1 MSLIKNIT
9 NDLRNFDWNDLQ
21 DVDTIGIWPA
31 PVKVIITLII
41 IVGCLAGGYFF
52 HIQNLQAELQV
63 VSSEEGSLRIEF
75 EQKAFLAANLE
86 EYRAQTVEM
95 EESFTELL
103 RQLPSV
109 TEVPGLVDD
118 VTETGLGSGLDI
130 SDLVLPE
137 EEIQEFYIEI
147 PMNLDVVG
155 DFHDFGTFVSG
166 VASLDRIVTL
176 HDFSVTVRDDSF
188 LDMSIEARTYR
199 YKDVEDVEE
208 VVQ

>member
-1 MSLIKNIT
+1 MSLIKNIA

-31 PVKVIITLII
+31 PVKAIIVLTIV
-41 IVGCLAGGYFF
+41 VGCLAGGYFF
-52 HIQNLQAELQV
+52 HIQNLQAELQDV
-63 VSSEEGSLRIEF
+63 AGEEGSLRIEF

-86 EYRAQTVEM
+86 EYRAQTVQM

-118 VTETGLGSGLDI
+118 VTQTGEGSGLEF
-130 SDLVLPE
+130 SNLDLPA

-155 DFHDFGTFVSG
+155 DYHDFGTFVSG

-176 HDFSVTVRDDSF
+176 HDFSISARDDSF
-188 LDMSIEARTYR
+188 LDMSIVARTYR
-199 YKDVEDVEE
+199 YKDVGEE
-208 VVQ
+208 AR

>member
-1 MSLIKNIT
+1 MSIIQNIT

-21 DVDTIGIWPA
+21 DVDTIGVWPA
-31 PVKVIITLII
+31 PVKVLII
-41 IVGCLAGGYFF
+41 LVIIIGCMAGGYFF
-52 HIQNLQAELQV
+52 HIQNLQTELDEV
-63 VSSEEGSLRIEF
+63 ASEEGTLRIEF

-86 EYRAQTVEM
+86 EYRAQTVQM

-118 VTETGLGSGLDI
+118 VTETGVGSGLEF
-130 SDLVLPE
+130 SNLVLPA

-147 PMNLDVVG
+147 PINLDVVG
-155 DFHDFGTFVSG
+155 DYHDFGTFVSG

-176 HDFSVTVRDDSF
+176 HDFTITARSDSF
-188 LDMSIEARTYR
+188 LDMNIVARTYR
-199 YKDVEDVEE
+199 YKDVDEE
-208 VVQ
+208 VQ

>member
-1 MSLIKNIT
+1 MSLIQNIT

-31 PVKVIITLII
+31 PVKVIITLV
-41 IVGCLAGGYFF
+41 IVIGCLASGYFF
-52 HIQNLQAELQV
+52 HIQNLQAELREV
-63 VSSEEGSLRIEF
+63 AAEEGNLRIEF

-86 EYRAQTVEM
+86 EYRAQTVQM

-118 VTETGLGSGLDI
+118 VTETGVGSGLEF
-130 SDLVLPE
+130 SKLDLPA

-176 HDFSVTVRDDSF
+176 HDFSISARDDSF
-188 LDMSIEARTYR
+188 LDMSIVARTYR
-199 YKDVEDVEE
+199 YKDVDE

>member
-1 MSLIKNIT
+1 MSLIQNIT

-31 PVKVIITLII
+31 PVKVLII
-41 IVGCLAGGYFF
+41 MVIIIGCMAGGYFF
-52 HIQNLQAELQV
+52 HIQNLQAELQEV
-63 VSSEEGSLRIEF
+63 AGEEGALRIEF

-86 EYRAQTVEM
+86 EYRAQTVQM

-118 VTETGLGSGLDI
+118 VTQTGVGSGLEF
-130 SDLVLPE
+130 SNLVLPA

-147 PMNLDVVG
+147 PINLDVVG
-155 DFHDFGTFVSG
+155 DYHDFGTFVSG

-176 HDFSVTVRDDSF
+176 HDFTITARSDSF
-188 LDMSIEARTYR
+188 LDMTIVARTYR
-199 YKDVEDVEE
+199 YKDVDEE
-208 VVQ
+208 L

>member
-1 MSLIKNIT
+1 MSLIQNIT
-9 NDLRNFDWNDLQ
+9 NDLRSFDWNDLQ

-31 PVKVIITLII
+31 PVKAIITLVIV
-41 IVGCLAGGYFF
+41 VGCLAGGYFF
-52 HIQNLQAELQV
+52 HIKNLQAELQAV
-63 VSSEEGSLRIEF
+63 AGEEGSLRIEF

-86 EYRAQTVEM
+86 EYRAQTVQM

-118 VTETGLGSGLDI
+118 VTQTGVGSGLEF
-130 SDLVLPE
+130 SKLDLPP

-147 PMNLDVVG
+147 PMNLNVVG

-176 HDFSVTVRDDSF
+176 HDFSIRARVDSF
-188 LDMSIEARTYR
+188 LDMSIVARTYR
-199 YKDVEDVEE
+199 YKDVDE
-208 VVQ
+208 VVR

>member
-1 MSLIKNIT
+1 MSLISNIT

-21 DVDTIGIWPA
+21 DVDTIGVWPA
-31 PVKVIITLII
+31 PVKVIIILVII
-41 IVGCLAGGYFF
+41 ASCLAGGYFF
-52 HIQNLQAELQV
+52 HIQNLQAELQTV
-63 VSSEEGSLRIEF
+63 AGEEGNLRIEF

-86 EYRAQTVEM
+86 EYRAQTVQM

-118 VTETGLGSGLDI
+118 VTETGVGSGLEF
-130 SDLVLPE
+130 SKLDLPS

-155 DFHDFGTFVSG
+155 DYHDFGTFVSG

-176 HDFSVTVRDDSF
+176 HDFSISAREDSF
-188 LDMSIEARTYR
+188 LDMSIVARTYR
-199 YKDVEDVEE
+199 YKDVDEDA
-208 VVQ
+208 Q

>member
-31 PVKVIITLII
+31 PVKVIIILVII
-41 IVGCLAGGYFF
+41 TACFASGYFF
-52 HIQNLQAELQV
+52 HIQNLQTELQDV
-63 VSSEEGSLRIEF
+63 AGEEGSLRIEF

-86 EYRAQTVEM
+86 EYRAQTVQM

-118 VTETGLGSGLDI
+118 VTETGVGSGLEF
-130 SDLVLPE
+130 SRLDLPA

-147 PMNLDVVG
+147 PINLDVVG
-155 DFHDFGTFVSG
+155 GYHDFGTFVSG

-176 HDFSVTVRDDSF
+176 HDFTISARNDSF
-188 LDMSIEARTYR
+188 LDMSIVARTYR
-199 YKDVEDVEE
+199 YKDVDE
-208 VVQ
+208 VVR

>member
-9 NDLRNFDWNDLQ
+9 NDLRSFDWNDLQ

-31 PVKVIITLII
+31 PVKVILTLIVV
-41 IVGCLAGGYFF
+41 VGCFAAGYFL
-52 HIQNLQAELQV
+52 HIQNLQTELQSV
-63 VSSEEGSLRIEF
+63 AGEEGSLRVEF

-86 EYRAQTVEM
+86 EYRAQTVQM
-95 EESFTELL
+95 EDSFTELL

-118 VTETGLGSGLDI
+118 VTETGEGSGLDV
-130 SDLVLPE
+130 SNLDLPD

-147 PMNLDVVG
+147 PMNLEVVG

-176 HDFSVTVRDDSF
+176 HDFSISARADSF

-199 YKDVEDVEE
+199 YKDVEE